1 MPGTSATAYRFSS
14 RLALAIWLLGN
25 GLRSG
30 GPAEGRA
37 VAALAAQLP
46 GGSALGWARREM
58 FGDGRSLPQIVSSLA
73 RQGLASALL
82 ARLDPADV
90 VQMRKALVHSHAL
103 PLAEQGFGVRVVA
116 DAAEAEGPLQAPDPS
131 AALPPPPARVRAI
144 AATAAAARAAGN
156 DLAELPAQAVE
167 LLLILLQLQ
176 ADPSRPRAQLVAA
189 AAVVAARPSAVA
201 ARPTTVAASHRS
213 AAEATTAATEPA
225 GAAQARSAAPASV
238 PPSVQAPPKSSSVHQ
253 HRPALAPASP
263 DAGPPPAA
271 LSRPAAAAPATGFP
285 TDFAGLWFLCNAFV
299 AMGLYGDFSRP
310 SGGALALAPSRL
322 LDRLALQWFGSD
334 YGRDPLHEALH
345 RDGPD
350 PPLPQRWQMAPA
362 WLEAFAD
369 EEGTEL
375 VTSRRHRTLWH
386 PAGFPLEDAPW
397 PGRRGRQRRPLAGRR
412 PPQGGSPAARLRLSH
427 PLPLRQPARWLAC
440 LALYLDA
447 RIQRATADPALGLAS
462 LALPGQV
469 HHGPERLDVHQALND
484 LPLPLRLA
492 GLDRDPGWLPA
503 EGRTIAFHFQ

>member
-1 MPGTSATAYRFSS
+1 
-14 RLALAIWLLGN
+14 
-25 GLRSG
+25 
-30 GPAEGRA
+30 
-37 VAALAAQLP
+37 
-46 GGSALGWARREM
+46 
-58 FGDGRSLPQIVSSLA
+58 
-73 RQGLASALL
+73 
-82 ARLDPADV
+82 
-90 VQMRKALVHSHAL
+90 
-103 PLAEQGFGVRVVA
+103 
-116 DAAEAEGPLQAPDPS
+116 
-131 AALPPPPARVRAI
+131 
-144 AATAAAARAAGN
+144 
-156 DLAELPAQAVE
+156 
-167 LLLILLQLQ
+167 
-176 ADPSRPRAQLVAA
+176 
-189 AAVVAARPSAVA
+189 
-201 ARPTTVAASHRS
+201 
-213 AAEATTAATEPA
+213 
-225 GAAQARSAAPASV
+225 
-238 PPSVQAPPKSSSVHQ
+238 
-253 HRPALAPASP
+253 
-263 DAGPPPAA
+263 
-271 LSRPAAAAPATGFP
+271 
-285 TDFAGLWFLCNAFV
+285 
-299 AMGLYGDFSRP
+299 MGLYGDFSRP

-386 PAGFPLEDAPW
+386 PAGFPLADAPW
-397 PGRRGRQRRPLAGRR
+397 PGRTGRQRRPLAGRR

-469 HHGPERLDVHQALND
+469 HLGPERLDVHLALND